1 MPTEPLTE
9 VQRAAQT
16 AVTEVRKAAT
26 KWATLPIATRVAKMR
41 EACQSILARADEL
54 AELAT
59 RETHKPLAESYSAEV
74 LGVADLFA
82 YWCDR
87 GPALLAPRKGHVP
100 SLEMPGKKATIERL
114 PRGVVAVISPW
125 NFPVSLPMR
134 TLVPALLAGNGVVLK
149 PSECTPK
156 TGAWLVERLRTSL
169 GGIVQV
175 LPGAG
180 DAGAALVEAG
190 PDMVVF
196 TGSTRT
202 GRRVAV
208 ACAERGIPC
217 ELELGGKDCAV
228 VLEGADLERTAAG
241 VAWGILMNAGQNCS
255 GIERVAVQA
264 TIAPAFLPLLVAAME
279 RAAPDVCELVTP
291 MQKELVIGH
300 VRDAVAH
307 GARLETGGVPDGG
320 GPLRPTLLTGV
331 PRSAPAWADES
342 FGPTAVLEVCET
354 DDDCI
359 AAANDTR
366 YGLGASVWCRD
377 LNRARAV
384 ADRLRSGMVWINN
397 HSFTGALPDLPW
409 VGVGESGSGVT
420 NSPEALMHL
429 TRPRLVVIDSTNA
442 IEPWWYPYGTAMID
456 LMRTLVARQQSGG
469 IGALLGTLSAL
480 KKRNREVAGKG

>member
-1 MPTEPLTE
+1 MSPESTTEIQQQALK
-9 VQRAAQT
+9 
-16 AVTEVRKAAT
+16 AVSEVRVAAA
-26 KWATLPIATRVAKMR
+26 KWAALPIAARVEKMR
-41 EACQSILARADEL
+41 AACQDILSRADEL

-59 RETHKPLAESYSAEV
+59 LETHKPIAESYSAEV

-114 PRGVVAVISPW
+114 PRGVVGVISPW

-149 PSECTPK
+149 PSECTPR
-156 TGAWLVERLRTSL
+156 TGAWLIQRLAASL

-175 LPGAG
+175 LQGAG
-180 DAGAALVEAG
+180 EAGAALIEAQ

-228 VLEGADLERTAAG
+228 VLEDADLERTAAG

-264 TIAPAFLPLLVAAME
+264 TIAPAFIPLLIAAME

-291 MQKELVIGH
+291 MQKQLVIGH
-300 VRDAVAH
+300 IRDAVAR
-307 GARLETGGVPDGG
+307 GAKLETGGLPVGD
-320 GPLRPTLLTGV
+320 GPLRPTLLTRV
-331 PRSAPAWADES
+331 PRDASAWADES
-342 FGPTAVLEVCET
+342 FGPTAALEVCDSEEA
-354 DDDCI
+354 CI

-366 YGLGASVWCRD
+366 YGLGASVWSRD
-377 LNRARAV
+377 LARARRV
-384 ADRLRSGMVWINN
+384 SDQLRSGMVWINN

-409 VGVGESGSGVT
+409 VGVGESGTGVT

-429 TRPRLVVIDSTNA
+429 TRPRLTVVDSTKT
-442 IEPWWYPYGTAMID
+442 IEPWWYPYGGAMID

-469 IGALLGTLSAL
+469 LGATLKTLSAL
-480 KKRNREVAGKG
+480 KTRNRELAGKG